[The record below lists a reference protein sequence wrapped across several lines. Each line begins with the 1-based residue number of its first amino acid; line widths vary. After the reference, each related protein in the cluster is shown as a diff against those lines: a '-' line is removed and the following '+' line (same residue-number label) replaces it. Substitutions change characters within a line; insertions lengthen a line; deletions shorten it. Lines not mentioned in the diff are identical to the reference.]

1 MEKYKLTAVNNNTG
15 NTELNCS
22 LESETPIENKKLHE
36 FIMDGARKLFPERT
50 INNHYFVCEV
60 ARCLPRLFIAKKN
73 SNHLV
78 AHMNVNGYEFRL
90 IKTFD

>member
-1 MEKYKLTAVNNNTG
+1 MEKYKLTAVSNTTG
-15 NTELNCS
+15 KTDLNCT
-22 LESETPIENKKLHE
+22 LESQLPVETKRLHE
-36 FIMDGARKLFPERT
+36 FIKDGARKLFSEPT

-60 ARCLPRLFIAKKN
+60 ARCLPRLFTAKEH